1 MSRRTLLGLALLA
14 AAVVTSWT
22 AWRNCDRDQ
31 APPAPEQRSDYVL
44 RDFELVML
52 ARDGSESLRLTAPE
66 LKRRRED
73 ESADIVQPVFV
84 MPASQGSWRLDAD
97 TGWIAADGDLVRLEG
112 NVAAD
117 SQGDNPSQASL
128 RTDRLEL
135 LPAQDQARTDAR
147 VTLTQPGIIQTGV
160 GMDADLKN
168 RTYRIKS
175 QVKVRYDTQKR

>member
-22 AWRNCDRDQ
+22 AWRNRDRDQ

-84 MPASQGSWRLDAD
+84 MPADQGLVTEESVLQL
-97 TGWIAADGDLVRLEG
+97 IAYLQSLKTPEG
-112 NVAAD
+112 APGAA
-117 SQGDNPSQASL
+117 
-128 RTDRLEL
+128 
-135 LPAQDQARTDAR
+135 PAPAAPAGR
-147 VTLTQPGIIQTGV
+147 
-160 GMDADLKN
+160 
-168 RTYRIKS
+168 
-175 QVKVRYDTQKR
+175 

>member
-14 AAVVTSWT
+14 AALITSWT
-22 AWRNCDRDQ
+22 AWRNRERDQ
-31 APPAPEQRSDYVL
+31 VPAAPVQRSDYVL

-66 LKRRRED
+66 LQRRRED
-73 ESADIVQPVFV
+73 E
-84 MPASQGSWRLDAD
+84 RAD
-97 TGWIAADGDLVRLEG
+97 TGWIAADGDVVRLEG

-128 RTDRLEL
+128 RTDQLEL

-168 RTYRIKS
+168 RTYRLRS
-175 QVKVRYDTQKR
+175 QVNVRYDTQKR

>member
-22 AWRNCDRDQ
+22 AWRNRDRDQ

-84 MPASQGSWRLDAD
+84 MPADQGSWRLQAD
-97 TGWIAADGDLVRLEG
+97 TGWIAADGDVVRLEG

-128 RTDRLEL
+128 RTDQLEL

-168 RTYRIKS
+168 RTYRLRS
-175 QVKVRYDTQKR
+175 QVNVRYDTQKR

>member
-14 AAVVTSWT
+14 AALITSWT
-22 AWRNCDRDQ
+22 AWRNRERDQ
-31 APPAPEQRSDYVL
+31 VPAAPVQRSDYVL

-66 LKRRRED
+66 LQRRRED

-84 MPASQGSWRLDAD
+84 MPADQGSWRLQAD

-128 RTDRLEL
+128 RTDQLEL

-168 RTYRIKS
+168 RTYRLRS
-175 QVKVRYDTQKR
+175 QVNVRYDTQKR